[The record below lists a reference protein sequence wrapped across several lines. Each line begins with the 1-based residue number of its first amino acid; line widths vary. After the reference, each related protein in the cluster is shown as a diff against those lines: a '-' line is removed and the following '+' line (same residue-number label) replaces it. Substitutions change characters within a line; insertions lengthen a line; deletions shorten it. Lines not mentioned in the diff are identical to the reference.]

1 MVDRVNNPILKYLE
15 NCTIRLRPT
24 NNEDCGLL
32 WEWAND
38 PEVRAASFNSEP
50 IPWEAHTNWFK
61 KKLQDPNSYIFIA
74 IDLHDRPIGQV
85 RFDRNDEDAVIS
97 INIAPNKKGLGFGFS
112 TLIKGLDFVFS
123 ETAIQKVHAFI
134 KLDNHASIRIFE
146 KASFKKLGIKI
157 VKNSSALHYLKQKD
171 LDC

>member
-1 MVDRVNNPILKYLE
+1 
-15 NCTIRLRPT
+15 
-24 NNEDCGLL
+24 
-32 WEWAND
+32 
-38 PEVRAASFNSEP
+38 
-50 IPWEAHTNWFK
+50 
-61 KKLQDPNSYIFIA
+61 
-74 IDLHDRPIGQV
+74 